1 MQGDLVP
8 FLYLRQQHQSVF
20 WNLVYYFNE
29 YLLPFEFVLP
39 YESDRELTEFEAYK
53 REQRARKVE
62 IRKE

>member
-1 MQGDLVP
+1 M
-8 FLYLRQQHQSVF
+8 F

-53 REQRARKVE
+53 REQRARKVD